1 MHLPSGLDDL
11 PLHRAK
17 LEAASAFA
25 RTMPGVIGLVVSGS
39 LATGTADA
47 YSDLDL
53 KIVTRDNM
61 HGEAANHL
69 DALIDA
75 CGVPVARFT
84 AEHVGH
90 PGMLIV
96 LYDDLIH
103 IDFYL
108 VRLGELTDKNGG
120 MASWVL
126 WSEDDDIAVAL
137 GGRADAAGVDLTWFE
152 ARMWTWV
159 WYTHSK
165 ILRGELYEA
174 LDALQYL
181 RGNVL
186 FALLAETA
194 GIRPPYGSRRAEQH
208 VGELGPLFARTVP
221 ALERDMVMDALR
233 VTVELYL
240 ILADPLLEQRDVER
254 DEDARAVVL
263 AKLRYER
270 PVTGRKT

>member
-1 MHLPSGLDDL
+1 MHLPPGLDDL

-17 LEAASAFA
+17 LEAASVFS

-53 KIVTRDNM
+53 KIVTRDEL
-61 HGEAANHL
+61 HDEAVEHRDELVEAV
-69 DALIDA
+69 
-75 CGVPVARFT
+75 GVPLSRFS

-90 PGMLIV
+90 PDMLIV

-103 IDFYL
+103 IDFYP
-108 VRLGELTDKNGG
+108 VRLGDLSAKNGD
-120 MASWVL
+120 MPSWVI
-126 WSEDDDIAVAL
+126 WSQDDDIAVAL
-137 GGRADAAGVDLTWFE
+137 GGPADAAGVDLAWIE

-186 FALLAETA
+186 FALLAETS
-194 GIRPPYGSRRAEQH
+194 GVRPYGSRRAEQH
-208 VGELGPLFARTVP
+208 VGELGPQFARTVP
-221 ALERDMVMDALR
+221 ALERAAIMDALQAI
-233 VTVELYL
+233 VELYL
-240 ILADPLLEQRDVER
+240 KLADPLLEQRGVER
-254 DEDARAVVL
+254 DEDARAAVL
-263 AKLRYER
+263 SKLRA
-270 PVTGRKT
+270 

>member
-1 MHLPSGLDDL
+1 MHMPPGLNDL
-11 PLHRAK
+11 PLHKAK
-17 LEAASAFA
+17 LENASAFT

-39 LATGTADA
+39 LATGMADA

-53 KIVTRDNM
+53 KVVTRDEL
-61 HGEAANHL
+61 HDEAVEHL
-69 DALIDA
+69 DELMHA
-75 CGVPVARFT
+75 CGVKVARFT

-108 VRLGELTDKNGG
+108 VRLGELSAKNEG
-120 MASWVL
+120 MASWVV
-126 WSEDDDIAVAL
+126 WAEDDAIAAAL
-137 GGRADAAGVDLTWFE
+137 GGPADEARVDLAWIE

-194 GIRPPYGSRRAEQH
+194 GRRPYGSRRAEQH

-221 ALERDMVMDALR
+221 PLEQDPVMDALR
-233 VTVELYL
+233 ATVELYL
-240 ILADPLLEQRDVER
+240 KLADPLLEQRGVER

-263 AKLRYER
+263 AKLQA
-270 PVTGRKT
+270 

>member
-1 MHLPSGLDDL
+1 MHLPPGLDDL

-17 LEAASAFA
+17 LEATTVFS

-53 KIVTRDNM
+53 KIVTSDKLHDEAVEHRDELV
-61 HGEAANHL
+61 EAV
-69 DALIDA
+69 
-75 CGVPVARFT
+75 GVPVARFT

-90 PGMLIV
+90 PDMLIV

-103 IDFYL
+103 IDFYP
-108 VRLGELTDKNGG
+108 VRLGDLSAKNGG
-120 MASWVL
+120 MPSWVI
-126 WSEDDDIAVAL
+126 WSQDDDIAVAL
-137 GGRADAAGVDLTWFE
+137 GGPADAAGVDLSWIE

-186 FALLAETA
+186 FALLAETS
-194 GIRPPYGSRRAEQH
+194 GVRPYGSRRAEQH

-221 ALERDMVMDALR
+221 ALERDAVLDALR
-233 VTVELYL
+233 ATVELYQR
-240 ILADPLLEQRDVER
+240 LADPLLEQRGVER
-254 DEDARAVVL
+254 DEDARAAVL
-263 AKLRYER
+263 SKLRA
-270 PVTGRKT
+270 

>member
-1 MHLPSGLDDL
+1 MHLPPGLDDL
-11 PLHRAK
+11 PLHKAK
-17 LEAASAFA
+17 LEAASAFT
-25 RTMPGVIGLVVSGS
+25 RTMPGVMGLVVSGS
-39 LATGTADA
+39 LATGSADA

-53 KIVTRDNM
+53 KIVTRDEL
-61 HGEAANHL
+61 HDEAVKHL
-69 DALIDA
+69 DGLVDA
-75 CGVPVARFT
+75 CGVKVACFT

-103 IDFYL
+103 IDFYP
-108 VRLGELTDKNGG
+108 VRLGELSSKNEGI
-120 MASWVL
+120 ASWVV
-126 WSEDDDIAVAL
+126 WAQDDVIAAAL
-137 GGRADAAGVDLTWFE
+137 CGPADEAGVDLTWIE
-152 ARMWTWV
+152 ARVWTWV

-186 FALLAETA
+186 FALLAETS
-194 GIRPPYGSRRAEQH
+194 GLRPCGSRRAERH

-221 ALERDMVMDALR
+221 PLERDPVMDALR
-233 VTVELYL
+233 ATVELYL
-240 ILADPLLEQRDVER
+240 KLADPLLEQRGVER

-263 AKLRYER
+263 AKLRA
-270 PVTGRKT
+270 

>member
-1 MHLPSGLDDL
+1 MHLPPGLDDL

-17 LEAASAFA
+17 LEAAGAFT

-39 LATGTADA
+39 VATGTADT

-53 KIVTRDNM
+53 KIVTRDDM
-61 HGEAANHL
+61 HDEAVQHL
-69 DALIDA
+69 DALIDV

-90 PGMLIV
+90 PEMFIV

-108 VRLGELTDKNGG
+108 VRLGELTNRNGG
-120 MASWVL
+120 MASWVV
-126 WSEDDDIAVAL
+126 WSEDDDISVAL
-137 GGRADAAGVDLTWFE
+137 GERVDAAGVDLAWFE

-186 FALLAETA
+186 FVLLAETA
-194 GIRPPYGSRRAEQH
+194 GIRPYGSRRAEQH
-208 VGELGPLFARTVP
+208 VGALGPLFARTVP
-221 ALERDMVMDALR
+221 ALERDLVMDALR

-240 ILADPLLEQRDVER
+240 MLADPLLEQRGVER
-254 DEDARAVVL
+254 DTDARAVVL
-263 AKLRYER
+263 AKLR
-270 PVTGRKT
+270 V

>member
-1 MHLPSGLDDL
+1 MYLPPGLDDL

-17 LEAASAFA
+17 LEAASAFT

-39 LATGTADA
+39 VATRTADV

-53 KIVTRDNM
+53 KIVTRDDM
-61 HGEAANHL
+61 HGEAEEHVDEL
-69 DALIDA
+69 VDT
-75 CGVPVARFT
+75 CGVPVARFS

-108 VRLGELTDKNGG
+108 VRLGELSAKNGG
-120 MASWVL
+120 MAIWVV
-126 WSEDDDIAVAL
+126 WAEDDDIAVAL
-137 GGRADAAGVDLTWFE
+137 RDPADAAGVDLAWFE

-165 ILRGELYEA
+165 VLRGELYEA

-186 FALLAETA
+186 FALLAESA
-194 GIRPPYGSRRAEQH
+194 GVKPYGSRRAEQH
-208 VGELGPLFARTVP
+208 VGELGSLFARTVP
-221 ALERDMVMDALR
+221 ALERDTVMDALR
-233 VTVELYL
+233 ATVELYL
-240 ILADPLLEQRDVER
+240 KLADPLLEQRGLKR
-254 DEDARAVVL
+254 DEDAREVVL
-263 AKLRYER
+263 IKLKE
-270 PVTGRKT
+270 

>member
-1 MHLPSGLDDL
+1 MPLPPGLDDL

-17 LEAASAFA
+17 LETAAAFTQ
-25 RTMPGVIGLVVSGS
+25 TMPGVIGLVVSGS
-39 LATGTADA
+39 LATGTADV

-53 KIVTRDNM
+53 KIVTRDDM
-61 HGEAANHL
+61 HGEAVKHL
-69 DALIDA
+69 DELVDA
-75 CGVPVARFT
+75 CGVPVARFS

-103 IDFYL
+103 MDFYL
-108 VRLGELTDKNGG
+108 VRLGELSAKNGG
-120 MASWVL
+120 MAGWVV
-126 WSEDDDIAVAL
+126 WTEDDDIAVAL
-137 GGRADAAGVDLTWFE
+137 RGPAEAVGVDLAWFE
-152 ARMWTWV
+152 ARIWTWV

-181 RGNVL
+181 RGVVL
-186 FALLAETA
+186 FALLAESA
-194 GIRPPYGSRRAEQH
+194 GVKPYGSRRAEQH

-221 ALERDMVMDALR
+221 VLERETVLDALR
-233 VTVELYL
+233 ATVELYL
-240 ILADPLLEQRDVER
+240 KLADPLLEQRGVDR

-263 AKLRYER
+263 AKLKE
-270 PVTGRKT
+270 

>member
-1 MHLPSGLDDL
+1 MHLPPGLDDL
-11 PLHRAK
+11 PLHREK
-17 LEAASAFA
+17 LEAASAFTQ
-25 RTMPGVIGLVVSGS
+25 TMPGVVGLVVSGS

-53 KIVTRDNM
+53 KIVTRTELHD
-61 HGEAANHL
+61 EAARHL
-69 DALIDA
+69 DELVNA
-75 CGVPVARFT
+75 CGVPVAHFT

-96 LYDDLIH
+96 LYNDLIH
-103 IDFYL
+103 IDFYP
-108 VRLGELTDKNGG
+108 VRLSELGAKNDG
-120 MASWVL
+120 MAGWVM
-126 WSEDDDIAVAL
+126 WSQDDDIAVAL
-137 GGRADAAGVDLTWFE
+137 DDSADTMGVDLSWIE

-186 FALLAETA
+186 FALLAETI
-194 GIRPPYGSRRAEQH
+194 GVKPYGSRRAEQH

-221 ALERDMVMDALR
+221 ALERDRVMDALLA
-233 VTVELYL
+233 TVELYL
-240 ILADPLLEQRDVER
+240 RLANPLLEQHGVER
-254 DEDARAVVL
+254 AEDARAVVL
-263 AKLRYER
+263 AKLHE
-270 PVTGRKT
+270 

>member
-1 MHLPSGLDDL
+1 MHLPPGLDDL
-11 PLHRAK
+11 PLHKAK
-17 LEAASAFA
+17 LEAASEFT

-53 KIVTRDNM
+53 KIVTRDEL
-61 HGEAANHL
+61 HGEAAKHR
-69 DALIDA
+69 DGLIDA

-96 LYDDLIH
+96 LYNDLVH

-108 VRLGELTDKNGG
+108 VRLGELSAKNGG
-120 MASWVL
+120 LASWVT
-126 WSEDDDIAVAL
+126 WSEEDDIPVAL
-137 GGRADAAGVDLTWFE
+137 SGPADATSVDLTWIE

-186 FALLAETA
+186 FALLAETS
-194 GIRPPYGSRRAEQH
+194 GVRPYGSRRAEQH
-208 VGELGPLFARTVP
+208 VGELGPVFARTVP
-221 ALERDMVMDALR
+221 AFEHDRVMDALR
-233 VTVELYL
+233 ATVELYL
-240 ILADPLLEQRDVER
+240 KLADPLLEQRGVEK

-263 AKLRYER
+263 AKLQE
-270 PVTGRKT
+270 

>member
-1 MHLPSGLDDL
+1 MHLPPELEHL

-17 LEAASAFA
+17 LEAAGTFT
-25 RTMPGVIGLVVSGS
+25 RTMPGIIGLVVSGS
-39 LATGTADA
+39 LATGTVDV

-53 KIVTRDNM
+53 KIVTRDEL
-61 HGEAANHL
+61 HDAAFEQRDEL
-69 DALIDA
+69 VEA
-75 CGVPVARFT
+75 CGAPVARFS

-90 PGMLIV
+90 PDMLIV
-96 LYDDLIH
+96 LYDDLVH

-108 VRLGELTDKNGG
+108 VRLGELSTKNGG
-120 MASWVL
+120 MPSWVV
-126 WSEDDDIAVAL
+126 WSRDDGIAAAL
-137 GGRADAAGVDLTWFE
+137 SGPADAARVDLAWIE

-186 FALLAETA
+186 FALLAETS
-194 GIRPPYGSRRAEQH
+194 GVRPYGSRRAEQH

-221 ALERDMVMDALR
+221 PLERDSLMDALR
-233 VTVELYL
+233 ATVELYL
-240 ILADPLLEQRDVER
+240 KLADPLLEQNAVER
-254 DEDARAVVL
+254 AEDAREIVL
-263 AKLRYER
+263 AKLEE
-270 PVTGRKT
+270 

>member
-1 MHLPSGLDDL
+1 MHLPPGLDDL
-11 PLHRAK
+11 PLHRVK
-17 LEAASAFA
+17 LEAASAFT
-25 RTMPGVIGLVVSGS
+25 RTMPGVIGLVVTGS

-53 KIVTRDNM
+53 KIVTRDDM
-61 HGEAANHL
+61 HGESVQHL

-90 PGMLIV
+90 PEMLIV

-108 VRLGELTDKNGG
+108 VRLGELTDRNGG
-120 MASWVL
+120 MESWVL
-126 WSEDDDIAVAL
+126 WSEDDDISVAL
-137 GGRADAAGVDLTWFE
+137 GERVDAAGVDLAWFE
-152 ARMWTWV
+152 ARVWTWV

-186 FALLAETA
+186 FVLLAETA
-194 GIRPPYGSRRAEQH
+194 GVRPMDRAEQSSMS
-208 VGELGPLFARTVP
+208 ARSAPSSPEPFRLSSATWSWMHCGLP
-221 ALERDMVMDALR
+221 SSS
-233 VTVELYL
+233 
-240 ILADPLLEQRDVER
+240 I
-254 DEDARAVVL
+254 
-263 AKLRYER
+263 
-270 PVTGRKT
+270 